1 MKDFSSVLLTFEPG
15 AEREGAADVARDD
28 AGSLRRR
35 GREDPIEK
43 SG

>member
-1 MKDFSSVLLTFEPG
+1 VEDFSSVFLTIETG